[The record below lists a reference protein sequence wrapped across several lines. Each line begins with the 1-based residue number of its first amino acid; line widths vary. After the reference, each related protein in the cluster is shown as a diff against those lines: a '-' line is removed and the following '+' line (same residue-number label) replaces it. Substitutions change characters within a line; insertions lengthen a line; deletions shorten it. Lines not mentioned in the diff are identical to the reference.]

1 MDRLAYFWFRSQ
13 AELALHKH
21 KATAFQDHF
30 NEVMEAVHGTDFIRV
45 RPAGKV
51 GDRKCDGYLQST
63 DTVFQVYAPARVEL
77 KSWLNKV
84 DDDFAGAK
92 AQWST
97 MRSWTFVH
105 NQHDGLPADV
115 AQALLKLKTDHAD
128 LAIEQW
134 PPTRLLE
141 LTEDLPEDRLAR
153 LFGHPPLEREMRVLD
168 RGDVA
173 EAVAGLALESVSWL
187 PDAAD
192 LPVVDPRKLDY
203 NQLSEYP
210 RRLVT
215 AGIAQA
221 RMVEGYFDNNPD
233 PTLRDRAGMLM
244 KVEWLNLQ
252 RQGVTGDEAFH
263 VLYERVAGNV
273 QGSREATASLA
284 LLAYL
289 FESCDIFANPPSDWT
304 GTAA

>member
-1 MDRLAYFWFRSQ
+1 MDRLAYLWFRWQ

-30 NEVMEAVHGTDFIRV
+30 NDVMDAVHGTDFIRV

-77 KSWLNKV
+77 KSWLNKI
-84 DDDFAGAK
+84 DEDFTGAE
-92 AQWST
+92 AQWNT
-97 MRSWTFVH
+97 MRSWIFVH

-115 AQALLKLKTDHAD
+115 TQALLKLKTDHPD
-128 LAIEQW
+128 LAVDQW
-134 PPTRLLE
+134 PPTHLLE
-141 LTEDLPEDRLAR
+141 LTADLSEDRLVR
-153 LFGHPPLEREMRVLD
+153 LFGHPPLERQMRVLD
-168 RGDVA
+168 RGDIV
-173 EAVAGLALESVSWL
+173 EAVAGLALESASWT

-203 NQLSEYP
+203 NQLSDYP
-210 RRLVT
+210 RRLIT

-244 KVEWLNLQ
+244 KVEWLNLH
-252 RQGVTGDEAFH
+252 RRGVSGDEAFQ
-263 VLYERVAGNV
+263 VLYERVAANAE
-273 QGSREATASLA
+273 GSREATASLA

-289 FESCDIFANPPSDWT
+289 FEACDIFDNPPADWT